1 MAKDGKTDGQILAL
15 PEISGN
21 HFFTE
26 CTCQK
31 DKIEQIRND
40 FIEFRVLIFLRQE
53 EQIEDEGK
61 HQDQESG
68 SCRQNQD
75 TESFDNTKESQ
86 IQRSVR
92 SQHTK
97 GGKNQ
102 LCQESDGIER
112 KQPSEQ
118 ITVHK

>member
-1 MAKDGKTDGQILAL
+1 MIL
-15 PEISGN
+15 
-21 HFFTE
+21 
-26 CTCQK
+26 
-31 DKIEQIRND
+31 
-40 FIEFRVLIFLRQE
+40 LRQE
-53 EQIEDEGK
+53 KQIEDEGE

-86 IQRSVR
+86 IQWSIC

-102 LCQESDGIER
+102 LRDESDGIER

-118 ITVHK
+118 ITVHKQALSKRYLPSYP